1 MQRCGVIVN
10 SLVFFHSNVRL
21 PRLKVQFK
29 AFANTVQ
36 SVLITRLKQEYFR
49 IEIIDKNACR
59 DEQEMR
65 RMKEK
70 GYVILFI
77 FLTVPLPISMSRVC
91 NGNATL

>member
-1 MQRCGVIVN
+1 M
-10 SLVFFHSNVRL
+10 
-21 PRLKVQFK
+21 
-29 AFANTVQ
+29 Q
-36 SVLITRLKQEYFR
+36 SVLITRLKQEYFW

-77 FLTVPLPISMSRVC
+77 FLTVPLPISMSRVR

>member
-1 MQRCGVIVN
+1 M
-10 SLVFFHSNVRL
+10 
-21 PRLKVQFK
+21 
-29 AFANTVQ
+29 Q

-77 FLTVPLPISMSRVC
+77 FFYCSPANLNESRSQWERYVIVNC
-91 NGNATL
+91 QWLYDH